1 MDYNE
6 RKLAVLLAM
15 DELMEAT
22 AYDVWQEM
30 EDDASI
36 YAIGMSLLRLHRQGL
51 LTRRGYPKRYEITE
65 KGLERIAWLQEEEEQ
80 EELD

>member
-6 RKLAVLLAM
+6 RKLAVLLVM
-15 DELMEAT
+15 RDLGEAT
-22 AYDVWQEM
+22 AYDVWNSM

-51 LTRRGYPKRYEITE
+51 LNRWGYPKTYEITE
-65 KGLERIAWLQEEEEQ
+65 KGLERIAWLQEKEEDE
-80 EELD
+80 

>member
-6 RKLAVLLAM
+6 RKLAVLLVM
-15 DELMEAT
+15 KNLGEAT
-22 AYDVWQEM
+22 AVEVRNSL

-51 LTRRGYPKRYEITE
+51 LHRWGYPKTYEITE
-65 KGLERIAWLQEEEEQ
+65 KGLKRITRLQEEET
-80 EELD
+80 